1 MEIKKNEY
9 FEGNVQSLGFEEDGS
24 TQITAGLIKKG
35 TYDFGKA
42 NSKETMKCTS
52 GEMIINGLKYT
63 PGTPPAV
70 IDVGSQ
76 IILQAVVDST
86 YTCTYG

>member
-1 MEIKKNEY
+1 
-9 FEGNVQSLGFEEDGS
+9 
-24 TQITAGLIKKG
+24 
-35 TYDFGKA
+35 
-42 NSKETMKCTS
+42 MKCTS

>member
-1 MEIKKNEY
+1 
-9 FEGNVQSLGFEEDGS
+9 
-24 TQITAGLIKKG
+24 
-35 TYDFGKA
+35 
-42 NSKETMKCTS
+42 MKCTS

-63 PGTPPAV
+63 SNTPPAV

-76 IILQAVVDST
+76 IILQATVDST